1 MLELLTN
8 LITIAYYALVAY
20 VSIVL
25 LYCLVKSKSWEKEV
39 LYMVVLI
46 PFLLRLFMLK

>member
-1 MLELLTN
+1 MLGMLTS

-20 VSIVL
+20 VSVVL
-25 LYCLVKSKSWEKEV
+25 LYCLVKSKSWEKDV
-39 LYMVVLI
+39 LYIVVLI

>member
-1 MLELLTN
+1 MLGLLTN

-20 VSIVL
+20 VSIIL
-25 LYCLVKSKSWEKEV
+25 LYCLAKSKSWEKEL
-39 LYMVVLI
+39 LYIVVLI

>member
-1 MLELLTN
+1 MSGVLTH
-8 LITIAYYALVAY
+8 LITIVYYALVAY
-20 VSIVL
+20 VSVVL

-39 LYMVVLI
+39 LYIVVLI

>member
-1 MLELLTN
+1 MLGLLTN

-20 VSIVL
+20 VSLVL
-25 LYCLVKSKSWEKEV
+25 LYCLVKSKTWEKEA
-39 LYMVVLI
+39 LYIVVLI